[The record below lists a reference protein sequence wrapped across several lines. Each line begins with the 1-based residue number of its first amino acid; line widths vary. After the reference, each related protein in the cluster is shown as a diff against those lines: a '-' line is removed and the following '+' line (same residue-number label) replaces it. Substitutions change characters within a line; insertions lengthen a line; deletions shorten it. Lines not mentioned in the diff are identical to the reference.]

1 MRIIKGITKIL
12 ILVLIIIGASVGLFM
27 NFAPSVGGDVE
38 GERLARVEKS
48 PHHKDGEFDNV
59 LPPSPTEPGWIREQ
73 IEGQFFGDEQRY
85 PPAPIPLVEIP
96 AGLFEAPVEPGL
108 RAIWLGHASSY
119 LEIDG
124 VRILIDPVFSDY
136 ASPLQGMG
144 PKRFHKSPIDLTNVP
159 EVDAVLISHDH
170 YDHLDMETIKALVA
184 KGARIF
190 VPLGAGTHLDRWD
203 IPADAYTE
211 FDWGQSQAINGVQ
224 IISTEARHYSGRGLM
239 NQRETFW
246 SSWTL
251 IGPEHRAYYSGDTGY
266 SGHFVRIAREYG
278 PFDLSIIKI
287 GAYGP
292 GAAWTDVH
300 MSAEDAVQA
309 HVDLGA
315 KEMLPVHW
323 STFNLGFH
331 AWNEPIELAR
341 AAADKQNILMHA
353 PRVGELVE
361 AGTNFRSI
369 VWWDLK
375 AGEDARDR

>member
-1 MRIIKGITKIL
+1 MRIIKGILKIL
-12 ILVLIIIGASVGLFM
+12 FLVLIIIGASVVLFM
-27 NFAPSVGGDVE
+27 NFATSVGGDVG
-38 GERLARVEKS
+38 GERLATAEKS
-48 PHHKDGEFDNV
+48 SHHKDGKFDNV
-59 LPPSPTEPGWIREQ
+59 LPPSPTKPDWIWEQ

-96 AGLFEAPVEPGL
+96 EGFFEAPVMPGL

-124 VRILIDPVFSDY
+124 LRLLIDPVFSDY

-170 YDHLDMETIKALVA
+170 YDHLDMETIKALAA

-190 VPLGAGTHLDRWD
+190 VPLGAGAHLDRWG
-203 IPADAYTE
+203 ILESSYTE
-211 FDWGQSQAINGVQ
+211 FDWGQSQEVNGVQ

-251 IGPEHRAYYSGDTGY
+251 IGPEHRVYYSGDTGY
-266 SGHFVRIAREYG
+266 SGHFERLAQEYG

-331 AWNEPIELAR
+331 AWNEPIILAL
-341 AAADKQNILMHA
+341 AAAKEKNARMHT
-353 PRVGELVE
+353 PRIGELVE
-361 AGTNFRSI
+361 AGSDFQSM
-369 VWWDLK
+369 VWWNLSAD
-375 AGEDARDR
+375 